1 MIWHQ
6 RKKLNPELKDSF
18 EQADLQELLL
28 IFPLKDKEV
37 KKLTRQK
44 GEEAKTLLKKEE
56 LKSLLLEKKEKTNL
70 SSSRKCEKRP
80 LRILAPGEP

>member
-6 RKKLNPELKDSF
+6 RKKLHPELKDSF
-18 EQADLQELLL
+18 EEADLQELLL

-44 GEEAKTLLKKEE
+44 GEEAKTQKEE
-56 LKSLLLEKKEKTNL
+56 RKSLLLEKKEKTNL